1 MHFQSFF
8 SLIYEHQNLDQFNID
23 QCTFENEKGTFE
35 TQWICMKFCGL
46 QLGYN
51 GIKCIKFQDFVPMV
65 LFQRYKGIIFKVV
78 STSWSDSLI
87 LLWLHLQV
95 LEWGRVM
102 ITNLLRS
109 IIIMSS
115 STQEP
120 YWFFIFPCGFLG
132 VVKSMVKK
140 MMYLNCWKTRN
151 EDQKES

>member
-1 MHFQSFF
+1 MNTKILTNLILINAHFRMK
-8 SLIYEHQNLDQFNID
+8 
-23 QCTFENEKGTFE
+23 KGLLKHNGFV
-35 TQWICMKFCGL
+35 WNFVGYK
-46 QLGYN
+46 LGYN

-65 LFQRYKGIIFKVV
+65 LFQRYKGIILKMV

-87 LLWLHLQV
+87 LLWSHLQI
-95 LEWGRVM
+95 LEWGRIM

-151 EDQKES
+151 EDQKEN